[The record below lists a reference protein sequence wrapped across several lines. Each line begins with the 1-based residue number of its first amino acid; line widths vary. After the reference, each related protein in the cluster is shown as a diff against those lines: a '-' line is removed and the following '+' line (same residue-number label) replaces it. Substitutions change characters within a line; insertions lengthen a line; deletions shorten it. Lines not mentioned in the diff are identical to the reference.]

1 MYGLGWHGK
10 DGTPG
15 KEGVCNEQTERS
27 LSDCTSTVTT
37 SHTMPA
43 HRCASVRTLEPRLLQ
58 VAWLVYIETC
68 ALNTQLT
75 LISKSFLRGII
86 FPALRAEASNCEKCM
101 DQGTTN
107 SNSFVKHV

>member
-1 MYGLGWHGK
+1 MIYVYGLGWHGK

-43 HRCASVRTLEPRLLQ
+43 HRCARVRTPEPRLLQ
-58 VAWLVYIETC
+58 LVRLVYIETC
-68 ALNTQLT
+68 AVNYKDILEPE
-75 LISKSFLRGII
+75 ISIEPKL
-86 FPALRAEASNCEKCM
+86 
-101 DQGTTN
+101 
-107 SNSFVKHV
+107 